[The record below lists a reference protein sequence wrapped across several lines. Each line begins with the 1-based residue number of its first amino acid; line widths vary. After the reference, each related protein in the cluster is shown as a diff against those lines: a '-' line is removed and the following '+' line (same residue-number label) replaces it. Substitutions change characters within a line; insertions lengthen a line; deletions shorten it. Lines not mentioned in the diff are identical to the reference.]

1 MVRELPTLLM
11 RSARADASSYLSRW
25 SLITS
30 SSRMKKGASFSFCA
44 ALAALLAGR
53 ASSWAPVVSLD
64 LAYVPQKTVGQYPP
78 RDPRKK

>member
-1 MVRELPTLLM
+1 MYRAAEAAAASVSAPAA
-11 RSARADASSYLSRW
+11 ARA
-25 SLITS
+25 
-30 SSRMKKGASFSFCA
+30 A
-44 ALAALLAGR
+44 APAAARAAAPAAARG